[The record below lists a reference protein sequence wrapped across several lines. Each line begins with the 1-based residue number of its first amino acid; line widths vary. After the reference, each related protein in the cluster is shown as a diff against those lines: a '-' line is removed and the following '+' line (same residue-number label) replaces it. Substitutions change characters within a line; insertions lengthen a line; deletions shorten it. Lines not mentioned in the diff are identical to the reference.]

1 MQNVDLVIK
10 ARWVIPIHPRGQVL
24 ESSALIVQNGKILD
38 VIPTGQVAS
47 KYTPAQE
54 IILNEHVLIPGLIN
68 LHTHVG
74 MTLMRGLADDLPLMQ
89 WLNNHIWP
97 AEKNV
102 MSECFVHDSTLLGC
116 AEMLSGG
123 ITCFNEMYFYPQ
135 SAADAISQ
143 AGMRANLGLI
153 VLEFPTSY
161 AHDAED
167 YLQKGLS
174 ARDNWRSNELITSS
188 LAPHAPY
195 TISNEA
201 FEKVITFAEQLGIG
215 IHTHI
220 HETGDEIAQGRAKYG
235 TRPLERLASL
245 GVLGPNLVAA
255 HCVHLE
261 PEEMEILAAFGC
273 HVAHCPTSNLKL
285 ASGIAPV
292 AKMLEKGVNIGIGTD
307 GAASNNRLDMFAE
320 MRLAALLAKGASG
333 DAAILSAAQA
343 LEMATINAARALC
356 LDERIGTLEAGKMAD
371 ITAVKISALET
382 LPCFDPVSHLVYVAG
397 REHVSHV
404 WVAGELRYQKLAG
417 QNGVYAD
424 IEPAE
429 IKEIVEVWQPK
440 LNQYKV

>member
-1 MQNVDLVIK
+1 MQNVDLAIK
-10 ARWVIPIHPRGQVL
+10 ARWVIPVQPEGRVL
-24 ESSALIVQNGKILD
+24 EDSAVIVQKGIVVD
-38 VIPTGQVAS
+38 VLPAAQVSS
-47 KYTPAQE
+47 KYAPVQE
-54 IILNEHVLIPGLIN
+54 VVLNDHVLIPGLIN
-68 LHTHVG
+68 LHTHAG

-89 WLNNHIWP
+89 WLNDHIWP

-102 MSECFVHDSTLLGC
+102 VSERFVHDSTLLGC

-135 SAADAISQ
+135 SAAEAISQ
-143 AGMRANLGLI
+143 AGIRANLGLV

-174 ARDNWRSNELITSS
+174 ARDNWRGNALVTSS

-195 TISNEA
+195 TVSNET

-220 HETGDEIAQGRAKYG
+220 HETVDEIEQSRAKYG
-235 TRPLERLASL
+235 VRPLERLAAL

-261 PEEMEILAAFGC
+261 PEEVEMLAALGC
-273 HVAHCPTSNLKL
+273 HVAHCPASNLKL

-292 AKMLEKGVNIGIGTD
+292 AKLLNKGVNVGIGTD

-333 DAAILSAAQA
+333 NSTVLPATQA

-356 LDERIGTLEAGKMAD
+356 LDEKIGSIETGKMAD
-371 ITAVKISALET
+371 ITAVKISALEA

>member
-1 MQNVDLVIK
+1 MQNVDLAIK
-10 ARWVIPIHPRGQVL
+10 ARWVIPVQPEGRVLEDSAVIIQQGMVVDVLPAGQV
-24 ESSALIVQNGKILD
+24 S
-38 VIPTGQVAS
+38 S
-47 KYTPAQE
+47 KYSPAQE
-54 IILNEHVLIPGLIN
+54 VILNDHVLIPGLIN
-68 LHTHVG
+68 LHAHAG

-89 WLNNHIWP
+89 WLNDHIWP

-102 MSECFVHDSTLLGC
+102 VSERFVHDSTLLGC

-143 AGMRANLGLI
+143 AGIRANLGLV

-174 ARDNWRSNELITSS
+174 ARDNWRGNALITSS

-195 TISNEA
+195 TVSNET

-220 HETGDEIAQGRAKYG
+220 HETVDEIEQSRAKYG
-235 TRPLERLASL
+235 VRPLERLAAL
-245 GVLGPNLVAA
+245 GVLGPNLLAA

-261 PEEMEILAAFGC
+261 PEEIEMLAAMGC
-273 HVAHCPTSNLKL
+273 HVAHCPASNLKL

-292 AKMLEKGVNIGIGTD
+292 AKLLSKGVNVGIGTD

-333 DAAILSAAQA
+333 NSAVLPAAQA

-356 LDERIGTLEAGKMAD
+356 LDEKIGSIETGKMAD
-371 ITAVKISALET
+371 ITAVKISAPET

-440 LNQYKV
+440 LNQHKV

>member
-1 MQNVDLVIK
+1 MQNVDLAIK
-10 ARWVIPIHPRGQVL
+10 ARWVIPVQPEGRVLEDSAVIIQQGMVVDVLPAGQV
-24 ESSALIVQNGKILD
+24 S
-38 VIPTGQVAS
+38 S
-47 KYTPAQE
+47 KYSPAQE
-54 IILNEHVLIPGLIN
+54 VILNDHVLIPGLIN
-68 LHTHVG
+68 LHAHAG

-89 WLNNHIWP
+89 WLNDHIWP

-102 MSECFVHDSTLLGC
+102 VSERFVHDSTLLGC

-143 AGMRANLGLI
+143 AGIRANLGLV

-174 ARDNWRSNELITSS
+174 ARDNWRGNALITSS

-195 TISNEA
+195 TVSNET

-215 IHTHI
+215 IHTHF
-220 HETGDEIAQGRAKYG
+220 HETVEDIEQSRANYG
-235 TRPLERLASL
+235 VRPLVLLAAL
-245 GVLGPNLVAA
+245 GVLGPNLLAA

-261 PEEMEILAAFGC
+261 PEEIEMLAAMGC
-273 HVAHCPTSNLKL
+273 HVAHCPASNLKL

-292 AKMLEKGVNIGIGTD
+292 AKLLSKGVNVGIGTD

-333 DAAILSAAQA
+333 NSAVLPAAQA

-356 LDERIGTLEAGKMAD
+356 LDEKIGSIETGKMAD
-371 ITAVKISALET
+371 ITAVKISAPET

-429 IKEIVEVWQPK
+429 IMEIVEVWQPK

>member
-1 MQNVDLVIK
+1 MQNVDLAIK
-10 ARWVIPIHPRGQVL
+10 ARWVIPVQPEGRVLEDSAVIIQQGMVVDVLLAGQV
-24 ESSALIVQNGKILD
+24 S
-38 VIPTGQVAS
+38 S
-47 KYTPAQE
+47 KYSPAQE
-54 IILNEHVLIPGLIN
+54 VILNDHVLIPGLIN
-68 LHTHVG
+68 LHAHAG

-89 WLNNHIWP
+89 WLNDHIWP

-102 MSECFVHDSTLLGC
+102 VSERFVHDSTLLGC
-116 AEMLSGG
+116 DEMHSGG

-143 AGMRANLGLI
+143 AGIRANLGLV

-174 ARDNWRSNELITSS
+174 ARDNWRGNALITSS

-195 TISNEA
+195 TVSNET

-220 HETGDEIAQGRAKYG
+220 HETVDEIEQSRAKYG
-235 TRPLERLASL
+235 VRPLERLAAL
-245 GVLGPNLVAA
+245 GVLGPNLLAA

-261 PEEMEILAAFGC
+261 PEEIEMLAAMGC
-273 HVAHCPTSNLKL
+273 HVAHCPASNLKL

-292 AKMLEKGVNIGIGTD
+292 AKLLSKGVNVGIGTD

-333 DAAILSAAQA
+333 NSAVLPAAQA

-356 LDERIGTLEAGKMAD
+356 LDEKIGSIETGKMAD
-371 ITAVKISALET
+371 ITAVKISAPET

-440 LNQYKV
+440 LNQHKV